1 MVSKFI
7 LSVFEEILAMLPRH
21 DTLAI
26 AKWRGTIASIPII
39 TIVTSGNLVLADTY
53 SADYMFLLE
62 RDRNCQQIES
72 AYREVK
78 AFETA
83 NFYVNICQKDNNFY
97 YLGEAKTGTI
107 NTVFI
112 PAHSLASGA
121 IYRANNGNVN
131 YIINILPDGATLT
144 IKRNGTEIV
153 RESSLSDRC
162 IESYNTL
169 KMGIASQIYDPPSNN
184 HLSFLNRSYLQLD
197 RIETSEDTFDEF
209 NSLAQYNP
217 EAILNVSACD

>member
-1 MVSKFI
+1 MISRLISKLLARSSAI
-7 LSVFEEILAMLPRH
+7 LPLGRA
-21 DTLAI
+21 LAI
-26 AKWRGTIASIPII
+26 VTIPII
-39 TIVTSGNLVLADTY
+39 TVITSGNLVSADTNT
-53 SADYMFLLE
+53 DYIFLLE

-72 AYREVK
+72 AYQEVK

-83 NFYVNICQKDNNFY
+83 NYYVNICQKDNNYY

-121 IYRANNGNVN
+121 MYRANNGNVS
-131 YIINILPDGATLT
+131 YTIDILPDGATLT
-144 IKRNGTEIV
+144 IERNGTQIV

-162 IESYNTL
+162 IEPYNTL

-197 RIETSEDTFDEF
+197 RIEISDDNFYEF
-209 NSLAQYNP
+209 NSLAQDNW
-217 EAILNVSACD
+217 EAILNVSTCE

>member
-1 MVSKFI
+1 MVSTFI
-7 LSVFEEILAMLPRH
+7 SSILGQISAILLRRS
-21 DTLAI
+21 DLAI
-26 AKWRGTIASIPII
+26 ATIPVI
-39 TIVTSGNLVLADTY
+39 TVITLGNLALADTY
-53 SADYMFLLE
+53 SADYIFLLE
-62 RDRNCQQIES
+62 GDRHCQQIEP

-83 NFYVNICQKDNNFY
+83 NFYVNICQKDDNYY

-112 PAHSLASGA
+112 PAYSLSGA
-121 IYRANNGNVN
+121 MYQANNGNVS

-144 IKRNGTEIV
+144 IERNGTQIV

-162 IESYNTL
+162 VEPYNTL
-169 KMGIASQIYDPPSNN
+169 KMGIASQIYDSPSNN

-197 RIETSEDTFDEF
+197 RIEISDDNFYEF
-209 NSLAQYNP
+209 NSLAQDNW
-217 EAILNVSACD
+217 EAILNVSTCE

>member
-1 MVSKFI
+1 MVSKSI
-7 LSVFEEILAMLPRH
+7 LSVLGQISAILPRCS
-21 DTLAI
+21 DFAI
-26 AKWRGTIASIPII
+26 AKWQGTIASIPMI
-39 TIVTSGNLVLADTY
+39 TLVTTGNLALADTY
-53 SADYMFLLE
+53 SADYIFLLE

-83 NFYVNICQKDNNFY
+83 NFYVNICQKDNNYY

-121 IYRANNGNVN
+121 MYRANNGNVS
-131 YIINILPDGATLT
+131 YTIDILPDGATLT
-144 IKRNGTEIV
+144 IERNGTEIV
-153 RESSLSDRC
+153 RESSISDRC

-184 HLSFLNRSYLQLD
+184 NLSFLNRSYLQLD
-197 RIETSEDTFDEF
+197 RIETSEGNFDEF

-217 EAILNVSACD
+217 EAILNVSTCD

>member
-1 MVSKFI
+1 MVGKSI
-7 LSVFEEILAMLPRH
+7 LSVFEKISAILPRCGS
-21 DTLAI
+21 LAI
-26 AKWRGTIASIPII
+26 AKWHGAIASIPMI
-39 TIVTSGNLVLADTY
+39 TVITSGNLVLADNY
-53 SADYMFLLE
+53 SADYIFLLE

-83 NFYVNICQKDNNFY
+83 NFYVNICQKDHNYY

-121 IYRANNGNVN
+121 MYRANNGNVS
-131 YIINILPDGATLT
+131 YTIDILPDGATLT
-144 IKRNGTEIV
+144 IERNGMQIV

-162 IESYNTL
+162 IEPYNTL
-169 KMGIASQIYDPPSNN
+169 KMGIASQIYAPPSNN
-184 HLSFLNRSYLQLD
+184 NLSFLNRSYLQLNQ
-197 RIETSEDTFDEF
+197 IETPDNDFYEF
-209 NSLAQYNP
+209 NFLAQYNL
-217 EAILNVSACD
+217 EAILNVSTCE